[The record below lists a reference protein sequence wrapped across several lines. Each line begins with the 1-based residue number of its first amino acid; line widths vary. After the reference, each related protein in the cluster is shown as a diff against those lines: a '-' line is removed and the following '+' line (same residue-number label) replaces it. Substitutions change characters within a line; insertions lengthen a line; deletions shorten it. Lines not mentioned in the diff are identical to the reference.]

1 MSLQR
6 RVAKLEA
13 STGIGG
19 PHGEALRPLLR
30 LTGWPDER
38 PIPDDCTLDMD
49 SLFAAVAASP
59 ASSPMARLRAAQSM
73 ASAS

>member
-30 LTGWPDER
+30 LAGWPEER
-38 PIPDDCTLDMD
+38 PIPDDCTLDA
-49 SLFAAVAASP
+49 LFAAVAASP